1 MTTKSPCKNV
11 CRYEE
16 FEDEPMCIA
25 CGRSYDD
32 LDRWLYASDDEKKNM
47 NHQAKERLKRY
58 KHGS

>member
-1 MTTKSPCKNV
+1 
-11 CRYEE
+11 
-16 FEDEPMCIA
+16 MCIA

-47 NHQAKERLKRY
+47 NHRAKERLKRY